1 MPSCVVHCVRKR
13 FPLEKNHEEFESFH
27 WGWWR
32 YSYVVFLLKWIYFL
46 AEWISR
52 IRSFQFFMWI
62 RFLGWEILHYM
73 QIIFRENAKIFW
85 KPPIYLR
92 YNPPNLLN
100 PLKVY
105 LYMLL
110 STCSVTGITQKLFIS
125 NYFLWSLQ
133 PFLILRCKDHWLN

>member
-1 MPSCVVHCVRKR
+1 MR
-13 FPLEKNHEEFESFH
+13 
-27 WGWWR
+27 
-32 YSYVVFLLKWIYFL
+32 
-46 AEWISR
+46 
-52 IRSFQFFMWI
+52 I
-62 RFLGWEILHYM
+62 RFLGWEILYFM

-110 STCSVTGITQKLFIS
+110 STYSVTGITQNFLYQTIFCGLFNLS
-125 NYFLWSLQ
+125 
-133 PFLILRCKDHWLN
+133 